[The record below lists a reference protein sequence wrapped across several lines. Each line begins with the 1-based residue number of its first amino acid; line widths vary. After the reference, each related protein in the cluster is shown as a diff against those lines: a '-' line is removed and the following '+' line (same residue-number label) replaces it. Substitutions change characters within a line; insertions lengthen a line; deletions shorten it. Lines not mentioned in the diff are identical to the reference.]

1 MKRPNQ
7 RVLLPLMAGLLAL
20 GAAGAAQA
28 QEEKGRVLSS
38 TPVVQQVAVPRQICQ
53 DEQVSVQDRK
63 SGAGALMGGIAG
75 GAIGNAVGNGGGRA
89 AATVIGV
96 LGGAI
101 LGDRI
106 EGGGQTRTEIVRNC
120 DTQSFYEN
128 RTVAYDVVYEYAGR
142 EYSVQM
148 PQDPGRFV
156 RLSVT
161 PVDALPPPAP
171 RYAPQP
177 RVQYQEPYEEYEYR
191 APVVTRVVVGTQY
204 IPTYPVAPRV
214 VFLNGHRPGHWYAGQ
229 PRHWREDDRRERQD
243 RREHRREERR
253 DNDDH
258 RKWQRH

>member
-1 MKRPNQ
+1 
-7 RVLLPLMAGLLAL
+7 MAGLLAL
-20 GAAGAAQA
+20 GGAGAAQA
-28 QEEKGRVLSS
+28 QEAQGRVLSS
-38 TPVVQQVAVPRQICQ
+38 TPVVQQVAVPRQVCQ
-53 DEQVSVQDRK
+53 NEQVSVQGRK

-106 EGGGQTRTEIVRNC
+106 EGGSPSYTETVRNC
-120 DTQSFYEN
+120 GTQTLYEN
-128 RTVAYDVVYEYAGR
+128 RTVAYDVVYEYAGQQ
-142 EYSVQM
+142 YNVQM
-148 PQDPGRFV
+148 PKDPGRFV

-171 RYAPQP
+171 RYAPQA
-177 RVQYQEPYEEYEYR
+177 RAEYQVPYEDDR
-191 APVVTRVVVGTQY
+191 APVTRVVIGTHY

-214 VFLNGHRPGHWYAGQ
+214 VWVNGYRPGQWYAGQ
-229 PRHWREDDRRERQD
+229 PRHWREDNRRERQ
-243 RREHRREERR
+243 HRREERR

>member
-1 MKRPNQ
+1 MKPVNKP
-7 RVLLPLMAGLLAL
+7 VLLPLMAGLLAL
-20 GAAGAAQA
+20 GGASAAQA
-28 QEEKGRVLSS
+28 QEAQGRVLSS
-38 TPVVQQVAVPRQICQ
+38 TPVVQQVAVPREVCQ

-75 GAIGNAVGNGGGRA
+75 GAIGNAIGNGSGRA
-89 AATVIGV
+89 AATVIG
-96 LGGAI
+96 LMGGAI

-120 DTQSFYEN
+120 GTQTFYEN
-128 RTVAYDVVYEYAGR
+128 RTVAYDVVYEYAGQQ
-142 EYSVQM
+142 YSVQM
-148 PQDPGRFV
+148 QQDPGRFV

-177 RVQYQEPYEEYEYR
+177 RGQYQAPQVEYR
-191 APVVTRVVVGTQY
+191 APVVTRVVVGTHF
-204 IPTYPVAPRV
+204 IPTYPVAPQV
-214 VFLNGHRPGHWYAGQ
+214 VWVNGYRPGHWYAGP
-229 PRHWREDDRRERQD
+229 PRHWREDDRRERQHD

-253 DNDDH
+253 DHDDQ